1 MLELGFLCRGVV
13 WGGDSW
19 RQELRKQILGQHWN
33 QDWTETSESLPM
45 AHQSCVYRIRPRVS
59 PRLAKAAQN
68 GQA

>member
-1 MLELGFLCRGVV
+1 MQRGGLGRGFMETFM
-13 WGGDSW
+13 
-19 RQELRKQILGQHWN
+19 ELRKQILGQHWN